1 MKILFSIFF
10 ICKLNTMKNERICPI
25 CFDNLGRIYR
35 DLPCGHR
42 FHHKCLKMTEKKEAT
57 THNCPYCRQEYE
69 NIKIRSRQNLLL
81 SIKEKEMKVNFT
93 TYIKT
98 KLNECELAS
107 GKKNRLIIANCIYKK
122 ICENISMLLDPRF
135 GFKTRFTEVVKIKVN
150 YNFDEVKDVYKE
162 MKITNE
168 YNELCGYK
176 NIINNAL

>member
-1 MKILFSIFF
+1 MR
-10 ICKLNTMKNERICPI
+10 NERICPI

-35 DLPCGHR
+35 DLPCGHK
-42 FHHKCLKMTEKKEAT
+42 FHHGCLKMTEKKDAT
-57 THNCPYCRQEYE
+57 IHNCPYCRQEYE
-69 NIKIRSRQNLLL
+69 NIKLRCKQNLLL
-81 SIKEKEMKVNFT
+81 SNKEKEIKGIFI

-98 KLNECELAS
+98 KLNECQLAS

-122 ICENISMLLDPRF
+122 ICENLSILLDPRF
-135 GFKTRFTEVVKIKVN
+135 GFDKRFTEVVKIKVN

-176 NIINNAL
+176 DIINNSL